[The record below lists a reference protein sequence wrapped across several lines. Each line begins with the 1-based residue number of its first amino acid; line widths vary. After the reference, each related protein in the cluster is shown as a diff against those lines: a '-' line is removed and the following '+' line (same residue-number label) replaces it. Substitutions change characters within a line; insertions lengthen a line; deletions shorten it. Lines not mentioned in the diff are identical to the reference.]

1 MIEARDLTK
10 IYAGKAAVDHLTFTV
25 EPGQVTGFLGPNG
38 AGKSTTMRLILG
50 LDRPQSGIA
59 LINGRRYRDLKDPL
73 RTVGALLEAKTVHPG
88 RSARNH
94 LLFLAQ
100 TQGLPARRVEE
111 VLALVGLQDVADKRA
126 GGFSLGMSQRL
137 GVAVAML
144 GDPEVLLL
152 DEPVNGLDPE
162 GVLWIRNLMKQLAA
176 EGRTI
181 LVSSHLM
188 NEMAVTADHLIVIG
202 RGKLITEASTE
213 DVIARSTDKSVRVRT
228 PDADRLAEL
237 ITAAGGKV
245 VRGAPAD
252 GAGLLTVTGLEAPRI
267 GELAASASIVLHELT
282 PLASLEGA
290 FMELTSGSVEFGVPG
305 PDPVK
310 TGEREGPMTTTSP
323 VTPTRGP
330 ADPAAGRHAGFAGL
344 LRAEWTKIRSV
355 RSTVWTLVIFV
366 VVCIGFTALIAWL
379 TETHW
384 YGPRAASRDVRAIS
398 DPVGFILGTG
408 VGLGQLAIGVLGV
421 LVITSEYS
429 SGVIRASLLAV
440 PRRLPVLAAKAVVFA
455 VLLLVVTEIVAFC
468 SFFVGSAILHAHVPV
483 SLSGSGVTRAVAGA
497 GLYLT
502 VLGLLAL
509 AIGTMIRHT
518 AGAISTIIGIVFVL
532 PILSGLLPSS
542 WGAHINAYL
551 PEQAGTLITHTHE
564 QSGDLLS
571 PWQGFG
577 VLCIWTVLA
586 LAAAAYLLERRD
598 A

>member
-1 MIEARDLTK
+1 
-10 IYAGKAAVDHLTFTV
+10 
-25 EPGQVTGFLGPNG
+25 
-38 AGKSTTMRLILG
+38 
-50 LDRPQSGIA
+50 
-59 LINGRRYRDLKDPL
+59 
-73 RTVGALLEAKTVHPG
+73 
-88 RSARNH
+88 
-94 LLFLAQ
+94 
-100 TQGLPARRVEE
+100 
-111 VLALVGLQDVADKRA
+111 
-126 GGFSLGMSQRL
+126 
-137 GVAVAML
+137 
-144 GDPEVLLL
+144 
-152 DEPVNGLDPE
+152 
-162 GVLWIRNLMKQLAA
+162 
-176 EGRTI
+176 
-181 LVSSHLM
+181 
-188 NEMAVTADHLIVIG
+188 
-202 RGKLITEASTE
+202 
-213 DVIARSTDKSVRVRT
+213 
-228 PDADRLAEL
+228 
-237 ITAAGGKV
+237 
-245 VRGAPAD
+245 
-252 GAGLLTVTGLEAPRI
+252 
-267 GELAASASIVLHELT
+267 
-282 PLASLEGA
+282 
-290 FMELTSGSVEFGVPG
+290 
-305 PDPVK
+305 
-310 TGEREGPMTTTSP
+310 MTTTLP
-323 VTPTRGP
+323 VASARGP
-330 ADPAAGRHAGFAGL
+330 ACPAAGRHAGFANL

-366 VVCIGFTALIAWL
+366 VVCIGFTALITWL

-384 YGPRAASRDVRAIS
+384 YGPKAAPRDVRALA

-429 SGVIRASLLAV
+429 TGVIRASLLAV

-468 SFFVGSAILHAHVPV
+468 SFFVGSAILHAHVQV
-483 SLSGSGVTRAVAGA
+483 SLSGSGVTRAVIGA

-518 AGAISTIIGIVFVL
+518 AGAISTVIGVVFVL

-551 PEQAGTLITHTHE
+551 PEQAGTLITHTQE

>member
-10 IYAGKAAVDHLTFTV
+10 FYGHKAAVDHLSFTV
-25 EPGQVTGFLGPNG
+25 EPGRVTGFLGPNG

-50 LDRPQSGIA
+50 LDRPQAGVA
-59 LINGRRYRDLKDPL
+59 LINGRRYRDLRDPL
-73 RTVGALLEAKTVHPG
+73 RTVGALLEAKSVHPG
-88 RSARNH
+88 RTARNH
-94 LLFLAQ
+94 LLFLAE
-100 TQGLPARRVEE
+100 TQGLPAHRVEE
-111 VLALVGLQDVADKRA
+111 MLALVGLEDVADKRA

-144 GDPEVLLL
+144 GDPEILLL

-162 GVLWIRNLMKQLAA
+162 GVLWIRNLMKTLAS

-188 NEMAVTADHLIVIG
+188 NEMAVTADYLIVIG

-228 PDADRLAEL
+228 PDADRLADL

-245 VRGAPAD
+245 VRGAPAE
-252 GAGLLTVTGLEAPRI
+252 GAGLLTVTGLQASRI

-290 FMELTSGSVEFGVPG
+290 FMELTSGSVEFGAPG
-305 PDPVK
+305 QDPVNAGG
-310 TGEREGPMTTTSP
+310 GEYPMTTTSP
-323 VTPTRGP
+323 VAPARGP
-330 ADPAAGRHAGFAGL
+330 AGPAAGRHAGFANL

-366 VVCIGFTALIAWL
+366 VVCIGFTALITWL

-384 YGPRAASRDVRAIS
+384 YGPKAAPRDLRAIA

-429 SGVIRASLLAV
+429 TGVIRASLLAV
-440 PRRLPVLAAKAVVFA
+440 PRRLPMLAAKAVVFA

-468 SFFVGSAILHAHVPV
+468 SFFVGSAILHAHVQV
-483 SLSGSGVTRAVAGA
+483 SLSGSGVTRSVVGA

-518 AGAISTIIGIVFVL
+518 AGAISTIIGVVFVL

>member
-1 MIEARDLTK
+1 
-10 IYAGKAAVDHLTFTV
+10 
-25 EPGQVTGFLGPNG
+25 
-38 AGKSTTMRLILG
+38 
-50 LDRPQSGIA
+50 
-59 LINGRRYRDLKDPL
+59 
-73 RTVGALLEAKTVHPG
+73 
-88 RSARNH
+88 
-94 LLFLAQ
+94 
-100 TQGLPARRVEE
+100 
-111 VLALVGLQDVADKRA
+111 
-126 GGFSLGMSQRL
+126 
-137 GVAVAML
+137 
-144 GDPEVLLL
+144 
-152 DEPVNGLDPE
+152 
-162 GVLWIRNLMKQLAA
+162 
-176 EGRTI
+176 
-181 LVSSHLM
+181 
-188 NEMAVTADHLIVIG
+188 
-202 RGKLITEASTE
+202 
-213 DVIARSTDKSVRVRT
+213 
-228 PDADRLAEL
+228 
-237 ITAAGGKV
+237 
-245 VRGAPAD
+245 
-252 GAGLLTVTGLEAPRI
+252 
-267 GELAASASIVLHELT
+267 
-282 PLASLEGA
+282 
-290 FMELTSGSVEFGVPG
+290 
-305 PDPVK
+305 
-310 TGEREGPMTTTSP
+310 MTTTSP

-330 ADPAAGRHAGFAGL
+330 ADPAAGRHAGYAGL

-366 VVCIGFTALIAWL
+366 VVCVGFTALIAWL

-384 YGPRAASRDVRAIS
+384 YGPRAASRDARAIA

-408 VGLGQLAIGVLGV
+408 VGLGQLAICVLGV

-429 SGVIRASLLAV
+429 TGVIRVSLLAV
-440 PRRLPVLAAKAVVFA
+440 PRRIPVLAAKAVVFA
-455 VLLLVVTEIVAFC
+455 VLLLVVSEIVAFC

-564 QSGDLLS
+564 MPGDLLS